1 MNNVIELAKK
11 FGTPLYLLFE
21 EEILKSCEKFKSS
34 VEKNFGKNA
43 TTLYAS
49 KALSCV
55 GLLKIIKN

>member
-1 MNNVIELAKK
+1 MNNMIELAKK

-21 EEILKSCEKFKSS
+21 EEILKSCAKFKSS
-34 VEKNFGKNA
+34 IEKNFGKNA
-43 TTLYAS
+43 MILYAS